1 MAKRRNHTSIITGDL
16 IKSRNISSKY
26 WLPSLRKVLATEG
39 STPRTWEIFRGDSF
53 QVEIKNPSQALLK
66 AVQIKA
72 AIKRIKNLDVR
83 MALGIGSKNHAAP
96 KITESNGQAFVFS
109 GELLEE
115 ITKEKRNLAIRTP
128 WQEFD
133 HEINLYLKL
142 ALVIM
147 DDWSPSSAELVQ
159 ILTEHHE
166 ENRDLKQNKIA
177 AKLRITQSSVST
189 RIKRAYY
196 SEIQA
201 VLDRYQEKIKSYI
214 S

>member
-1 MAKRRNHTSIITGDL
+1 MRR
-16 IKSRNISSKY
+16 
-26 WLPSLRKVLATEG
+26 VLATEG
-39 STPRTWEIFRGDSF
+39 STPKTWEIFRGDSF
-53 QVEIKNPSQALLK
+53 QLEIKDPSQALLK

-72 AIKRIKNLDVR
+72 AIKRIKHLDVR
-83 MALGIGSKNHAAP
+83 IAVGIGSISHASS
-96 KITESNGQAFVFS
+96 KITESNGEAFIFS
-109 GELLEE
+109 GELLEA

-128 WQEFD
+128 WLELD
-133 HEINLYLKL
+133 EEINLYLKL

-159 ILTEHHE
+159 ILTEQYTR
-166 ENRDLKQNKIA
+166 NRELRQNKIA
-177 AKLRITQSSVST
+177 AKLEITQSSVSA

-196 SEIQA
+196 SEIRA

>member
-1 MAKRRNHTSIITGDL
+1 MAKKRNQTSILTGDL
-16 IKSRNISSKY
+16 IKSRNISSKH
-26 WLPSLRKVLATEG
+26 WLSPLRKVLATEG
-39 STPRTWEIFRGDSF
+39 GAPKTWEIFRGDSF
-53 QVEIKNPSQALLK
+53 QLEVKDPAQALLK

-72 AIKRIKNLDVR
+72 AIKRIKHLDVR
-83 MALGIGSKNHAAP
+83 IAVGIGSKSHASS
-96 KITESNGQAFVFS
+96 KITESNGQAFIFS

-128 WQEFD
+128 WKEFD
-133 HEINLYLKL
+133 EEINLYVKL

-159 ILTEHHE
+159 ILIEQHSRNGDLRQ
-166 ENRDLKQNKIA
+166 NRIA
-177 AKLRITQSSVST
+177 AKLDITQSSVSA
-189 RIKRAYY
+189 RMRRAYY
-196 SEIQA
+196 SEIRA